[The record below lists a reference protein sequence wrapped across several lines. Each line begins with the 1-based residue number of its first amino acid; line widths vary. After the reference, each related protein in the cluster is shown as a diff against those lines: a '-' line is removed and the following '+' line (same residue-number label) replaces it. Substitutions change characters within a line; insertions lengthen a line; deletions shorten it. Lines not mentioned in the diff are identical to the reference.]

1 MSYIA
6 INVNYKM
13 DMDWYHRCD
22 SVVDCFQYFD
32 NLEIGDGKRTAIY
45 DIQAKEFLWIDDDSL
60 GNIDRLEG
68 IVDEA
73 LQDTA
78 SN

>member
-1 MSYIA
+1 MRYLA

-32 NLEIGDGKRTAIY
+32 NLGIGDGKRTAIY
-45 DIQAKEFLWIDDDSL
+45 DIEAKEFLWIDDDSL
-60 GNIDRLEG
+60 GNMDRLEG

-73 LQDTA
+73 IQKA
-78 SN
+78 ARN